1 MTTDTSGS
9 GREHGRS
16 RYPAPPAVVL
26 WAVGAEGEP
35 RFERTAVGAD
45 IGPRLLD
52 ADNLRDAAVLAHR
65 MRGDGAVLPILR
77 IDTTA
82 TGSGQRSAAR
92 SELTFSSTPRLL
104 AGLIA
109 DAVRVGVARGAVLR
123 TLGGARRADE
133 LLEAVAEHLRAAGFD
148 VARDIAG
155 WQLRV
160 DVPLRTH

>member
-1 MTTDTSGS
+1 MTTETSGS

-16 RYPAPPAVVL
+16 RYPAPPAIVL

-45 IGPRLLD
+45 IGPRLLE

-77 IDTTA
+77 IDTTGA
-82 TGSGQRSAAR
+82 GPRSAAR

-109 DAVRVGVARGAVLR
+109 DAVRAGVARGAVLR

-133 LLEAVAEHLRAAGFD
+133 LLEAVAEHLRAAGFE
-148 VARDIAG
+148 VAREITG

-160 DVPLRTH
+160 DIPLRTH